1 MVNINKFSNIFHVN
15 DKNVFF
21 EKVSNAE
28 FENVKIKNRNYLFID
43 QKVIEKLAEK
53 AFFQISH
60 FLRSSHLKK
69 LQNILKDKN
78 ASDNDKYIA
87 HTLLKNANVA
97 AGGILPMCQDTGT
110 AIVLAKKGNQ
120 ILTNGK
126 DIDSLSKGILK
137 CYKNNNLRY
146 SQMSA
151 TSMYEEINTKNNLP
165 AQIEIMNEGDS
176 NEYKFY
182 FIAKGGGS
190 ANKTFF
196 YQGTP
201 SLLKSKNLES
211 YLMEKIMTIGT
222 SACPPYHLAV
232 VIGGLSAEMN
242 LKTLKLASS
251 HFLDTLPK
259 KGNKSGLAFRDVGM
273 EKSIL
278 KKTIELKIGAQ
289 FGGKYFCHDVRVIRL
304 PRHGASLPISIGVSC
319 GADRQAL
326 AKINSK
332 GVFLEKLEK
341 NPARFLPKIKTNIL
355 SKKEIKI
362 DLDKPIK
369 ETLKELSKL
378 KIKTRVSLSGTMI
391 VARDIA
397 HSKLKNRLDNGKK
410 LPDYFLNHP
419 IYYAGPAK
427 TPKGYN
433 TGSFGPTTAGR
444 MDSFVEKFQS
454 EGASLIML
462 AKGNRSS
469 VVRESCK
476 KYSGFYLGSIGGP
489 GAVLAANNIKDV
501 KCIDYPELG
510 MEAIWKIKVIN
521 FPAFLIID
529 NKGNDFYSN
538 LIN

>member
-1 MVNINKFSNIFHVN
+1 MVNINKLSNIFHVD
-15 DKNVFF
+15 DKNIFF
-21 EKVSNAE
+21 EKVFDAE

-60 FLRSSHLKK
+60 FLRPSHLKK

-78 ASDNDKYIA
+78 ASDNDKYVA
-87 HTLLKNANVA
+87 NTLLKNANVA

-196 YQGTP
+196 YQATP
-201 SLLKSKNLES
+201 SLLKSKNLEN

-259 KGNKSGLAFRDVGM
+259 KGNKSGLAFRDAGYG
-273 EKSIL
+273 KIHL
-278 KKTIELKIGAQ
+278 KKL
-289 FGGKYFCHDVRVIRL
+289 
-304 PRHGASLPISIGVSC
+304 
-319 GADRQAL
+319 
-326 AKINSK
+326 
-332 GVFLEKLEK
+332 
-341 NPARFLPKIKTNIL
+341 
-355 SKKEIKI
+355 
-362 DLDKPIK
+362 
-369 ETLKELSKL
+369 
-378 KIKTRVSLSGTMI
+378 
-391 VARDIA
+391 
-397 HSKLKNRLDNGKK
+397 
-410 LPDYFLNHP
+410 LN
-419 IYYAGPAK
+419 
-427 TPKGYN
+427 
-433 TGSFGPTTAGR
+433 
-444 MDSFVEKFQS
+444 
-454 EGASLIML
+454 
-462 AKGNRSS
+462 
-469 VVRESCK
+469 
-476 KYSGFYLGSIGGP
+476 
-489 GAVLAANNIKDV
+489 
-501 KCIDYPELG
+501 
-510 MEAIWKIKVIN
+510 
-521 FPAFLIID
+521 
-529 NKGNDFYSN
+529 
-538 LIN
+538 